1 MQISFPSSRNY
12 SKKTTERLSGRR
24 ELITEYEGTSV
35 LRSDGP
41 RWRKGK
47 NCKPKI
53 TLKRS
58 SSSDSFSTS
67 PTYGHYFSYSE
78 YQQYNHYISNQQF
91 VTAKFRFY
99 ALEQD
104 VLTWSRSTMIPWNAI
119 QKVIVNSDGTT
130 FCPICLETE
139 LCCPIVTTCG
149 HVFCGACFLHS
160 LHASNEENESKKWG
174 KCPCCH
180 KNVGWNDSKFCEIVS
195 KDRYKVGD
203 QLSLLL
209 LTRPENAIQYEFS
222 SKAKDSGFSKE
233 HWESNFSRVRSL
245 KDVDKL
251 FQRDLI
257 DLHRQIISGHPVYE
271 QPYLLQVEERILEQI
286 DRTKS
291 EMRTKTVE
299 KSVSPVS
306 SPLREVCF
314 TSAEFKNHHHTPE
327 RQLYQSYDGQ
337 NYFIDNLNWKCLK
350 HEYGKDLPA
359 TITGRIV
366 EMRSLVLT
374 EEERYNYRFLKH
386 LPLLAEVFFA
396 ELDLKHLLSEETL
409 EIYGP
414 IIEERHVNRIQI
426 RQQAD
431 IDKDVAIRKEERDR
445 IVRLKNLYMRPFPVD
460 DWKVAPKISDE
471 TAFPSLGHSGA
482 VVSSPPPR
490 AETQSQ
496 PTPVQ
501 KQEPSTKTR
510 NKPSVGSWG
519 KRPNIGARSNTAK
532 TPKLLTIQ
540 SKGPRKGKKV
550 VRTIAKKK
558 LQQNDQCPSSLP
570 MPTSGKTKRGAELE
584 ISEE

>member
-1 MQISFPSSRNY
+1 MQISFQSSRNY

-24 ELITEYEGTSV
+24 ELITEYEGTRV
-35 LRSDGP
+35 LRSEGS

-58 SSSDSFSTS
+58 SSYSFSTS
-67 PTYGHYFSYSE
+67 PTYDQCFSYSE
-78 YQQYNHYISNQQF
+78 YQQYNHYVSNQQF

-104 VLTWSRSTMIPWNAI
+104 VLTWSRSTIIPWNAI

-160 LHASNEENESKKWG
+160 LQVSNEENECKKWG

-180 KNVGWNDSKFCEIVS
+180 KNVGWNNSKFCEIVN

-233 HWESNFSRVRSL
+233 HWESNFSRVRRL

-271 QPYLLQVEERILEQI
+271 QPYLVQVQEHIMEQI
-286 DRTKS
+286 DRTKC
-291 EMRTKTVE
+291 EMRTKTAE

-306 SPLREVCF
+306 SPSRGVCF
-314 TSAEFKNHHHTPE
+314 TAGEVKNYHHTPE
-327 RQLYQSYDGQ
+327 GHLYQSYDGQ
-337 NYFIDNLNWKCLK
+337 NYFVDNLNWRCLR

-366 EMRSLVLT
+366 EIRSIVLT

-386 LPLLAEVFFA
+386 LPLLAEVFFV
-396 ELDLKHLLSEETL
+396 ELDLKHLLSQETL
-409 EIYGP
+409 EIFGP
-414 IIEERHVNRIQI
+414 IIEERQVHRIQTQ
-426 RQQAD
+426 QQAD
-431 IDKDVAIRKEERDR
+431 IDKDAAIRKEEKNRL
-445 IVRLKNLYMRPFPVD
+445 VRLKNLFMRPVAAD
-460 DWKVAPKISDE
+460 EWKVAPKISDE
-471 TAFPSLGHSGA
+471 TAFPSLGQSGA
-482 VVSSPPPR
+482 VVSSPSPR
-490 AETQSQ
+490 LKTQSQ
-496 PTPVQ
+496 PTPMQ
-501 KQEPSTKTR
+501 QQEPSTKTHK
-510 NKPSVGSWG
+510 KPSVGSWG

-532 TPKLLTIQ
+532 TPRLLTIQ
-540 SKGPRKGKKV
+540 TKGPRKGKKV
-550 VRTIAKKK
+550 VRTNATTT
-558 LQQNDQCPSSLP
+558 LQQSDQRPSALP
-570 MPTSGKTKRGAELE
+570 VVTTEEMKRGAELE
-584 ISEE
+584 INEE